1 MKEYDNSKLHISN
14 NFILSVCLHIRCNQH
29 PHDIKQYILY
39 KHMAQHFHE
48 NNSQCSMYFTKDTR
62 FLMVWLGYRS
72 KKGPAQCIDC
82 VSCQR
87 DKVRRKARRPHISE
101 NRKRLT
107 SDKSI
112 YVISMYINLRDFF
125 PTCITLQ
132 PKYPVCIYTIVVGQS
147 PVMNVSRYIVS
158 VESAGKASLNSNVC
172 YTLQTLIFGR
182 IMLKFLSD
190 LSYPARSR

>member
-1 MKEYDNSKLHISN
+1 
-14 NFILSVCLHIRCNQH
+14 
-29 PHDIKQYILY
+29 
-39 KHMAQHFHE
+39 
-48 NNSQCSMYFTKDTR
+48 
-62 FLMVWLGYRS
+62 
-72 KKGPAQCIDC
+72 
-82 VSCQR
+82 
-87 DKVRRKARRPHISE
+87 
-101 NRKRLT
+101 
-107 SDKSI
+107 
-112 YVISMYINLRDFF
+112 MYINLRDFF